1 MFLKK
6 LSIYNN
12 NGIIREIFFK
22 RGVNL
27 IVDETSETQ
36 RLQATGNNVGKT
48 TVLRL
53 IDYCLGAKGDEIYK
67 DSEFSGQP
75 NTDIEVF
82 LKQTEVVIT
91 LEMVEELNGEEE
103 NVISISRNFL
113 KQKQKKQTINGVS
126 YSDEE
131 FTKKLEELIFHT
143 TINKPSFRQMIAKNI
158 RITPERMTNILK
170 VLVKF
175 TKTEEYEALY
185 LFWLGIDTAS
195 SAEKAK
201 LIEKRQQEKRFQNRL
216 KNESK
221 GDLAFIEQQLVFL
234 AGQIAELEKQKDD
247 FNLNERYEE
256 DIKMLNDTKKR
267 LNNIASEISV
277 LEERKNLILESKT
290 DLEAQYTNI
299 NTQQIALLYEKA
311 KVLIPSLQVS
321 FEQTVQF
328 HNDLLTEKL
337 AYITR
342 ELPTINQQLKS
353 LNISLEE
360 HRTKEI
366 SLTQKVKK
374 MGVWDSLERII
385 AALNSLYERKG
396 NLEKQKEYWLQSIDT
411 IKNIDDE
418 LAIID
423 KSIGSEEMLMQN
435 RITLFNK
442 YFSKM
447 SNILYGEHYLL
458 FQKKKENGYDLAIQ
472 NIEGNPSAG
481 KKKGQIAAFD
491 FAYIQFAD
499 ELAIRCLH
507 FILHDQLENIHD
519 NQLNTLFEVANQ
531 LNGQYIV
538 PILRDKVPENIDISP
553 YTILTLSQDNKLF
566 KI

>member
-12 NGIIREIFFK
+12 KGIIREIFFK

-27 IVDETSETQ
+27 IVDETNETQ
-36 RLQATGNNVGKT
+36 RLQSTGNNVGKT

-113 KQKQKKQTINGVS
+113 KQKQKKQTINGFS

-396 NLEKQKEYWLQSIDT
+396 NLEKQKEYWIMSYQTMEAIDADL
-411 IKNIDDE
+411 KAIDSDIASNN
-418 LAIID
+418 L
-423 KSIGSEEMLMQN
+423 LMEN

-519 NQLNTLFEVANQ
+519 NQLNTLFEVANH

-553 YTILTLSQDNKLF
+553 YTILTLSQDDKLF

>member
-12 NGIIREIFFK
+12 KGIIREIFFK

-27 IVDETSETQ
+27 IVDETNETQ
-36 RLQATGNNVGKT
+36 RLQSTGNNVGKT

-247 FNLNERYEE
+247 FNLNERYEG

-385 AALNSLYERKG
+385 ATLNSLYERKG
-396 NLEKQKEYWLQSIDT
+396 NLEKQKEYWIMSYQTMEAIDADL
-411 IKNIDDE
+411 KAIDSDIASNN
-418 LAIID
+418 L
-423 KSIGSEEMLMQN
+423 LMEN

-519 NQLNTLFEVANQ
+519 NQLNTLFEVANH

-553 YTILTLSQDNKLF
+553 YTILTLSQDDKLF

>member
-12 NGIIREIFFK
+12 KGIIREIFFK

-27 IVDETSETQ
+27 IVDETNETQ
-36 RLQATGNNVGKT
+36 RLQSTGNNVGKT

-321 FEQTVQF
+321 FEQTLQF

-385 AALNSLYERKG
+385 ATLNSLYERKG
-396 NLEKQKEYWLQSIDT
+396 NLEKQKEYWIMSYQTMEAIDADL
-411 IKNIDDE
+411 KAIDSDIASNN
-418 LAIID
+418 L
-423 KSIGSEEMLMQN
+423 LMEN

-519 NQLNTLFEVANQ
+519 NQLNTLFEVANH

-553 YTILTLSQDNKLF
+553 YTILTLSQDDKLF

>member
-91 LEMVEELNGEEE
+91 LEMVEEWNGEEE

-143 TINKPSFRQMIAKNI
+143 TIDKPSFRQMIAKNI

-553 YTILTLSQDNKLF
+553 YTILTLSQDDKLF

>member
-91 LEMVEELNGEEE
+91 LEMVEEWNGEEE

-143 TINKPSFRQMIAKNI
+143 TIDKPSFRQMIAKNI

-366 SLTQKVKK
+366 SLTEKVKK

>member
-12 NGIIREIFFK
+12 KGIIREIFFK

-27 IVDETSETQ
+27 IVDETNETQ
-36 RLQATGNNVGKT
+36 RLQSTGNNVGKT

-342 ELPTINQQLKS
+342 ELPIINQQLKS

-385 AALNSLYERKG
+385 ATLNSLYERKG
-396 NLEKQKEYWLQSIDT
+396 NLEKQKEYWIMSYQTMEAIDADL
-411 IKNIDDE
+411 KAIDSDIASNN
-418 LAIID
+418 L
-423 KSIGSEEMLMQN
+423 LMEN

-519 NQLNTLFEVANQ
+519 NQLNTLFEVANH

-553 YTILTLSQDNKLF
+553 YTILTLSQDDKLF

>member
-12 NGIIREIFFK
+12 KGIIREIFFK

-27 IVDETSETQ
+27 IVDETNETQ
-36 RLQATGNNVGKT
+36 RLQSTGNNVGKT

-342 ELPTINQQLKS
+342 ELPTINQELKS

-385 AALNSLYERKG
+385 ATLNSLYERKG
-396 NLEKQKEYWLQSIDT
+396 NLEKQKEYWIMSYQTMEAIDADL
-411 IKNIDDE
+411 KAIDSDIASNN
-418 LAIID
+418 L
-423 KSIGSEEMLMQN
+423 LMEN

-519 NQLNTLFEVANQ
+519 NQLNTLFEVANH

-553 YTILTLSQDNKLF
+553 YTILTLSQDDKLF

>member
-12 NGIIREIFFK
+12 KGIIREIFFK

-27 IVDETSETQ
+27 IVDETNETQ
-36 RLQATGNNVGKT
+36 RLQSTGNNVGKT

-374 MGVWDSLERII
+374 MGVWDNLERII
-385 AALNSLYERKG
+385 ATLNSLYERKG
-396 NLEKQKEYWLQSIDT
+396 NLEKQKEYWIMSYQTMEAIDADL
-411 IKNIDDE
+411 KAIDSDIASNN
-418 LAIID
+418 L
-423 KSIGSEEMLMQN
+423 LMEN

-519 NQLNTLFEVANQ
+519 NQLNTLFEVANH

-553 YTILTLSQDNKLF
+553 YTILTLSQDDKLF

>member
-12 NGIIREIFFK
+12 KGIIREIFFK

-27 IVDETSETQ
+27 IVDETNETQ
-36 RLQATGNNVGKT
+36 RLQSTGNNVGKT

-91 LEMVEELNGEEE
+91 LEMVEEWNGEEE

-143 TINKPSFRQMIAKNI
+143 TIDKPSFRQMIAKNI

>member
-27 IVDETSETQ
+27 IVDETNETQ
-36 RLQATGNNVGKT
+36 RLQSTGNNVGKT

-385 AALNSLYERKG
+385 ATLNSLYERKG
-396 NLEKQKEYWLQSIDT
+396 NLEKQKEYWIMSYQTMEAIDADL
-411 IKNIDDE
+411 KAIDSDIASNN
-418 LAIID
+418 L
-423 KSIGSEEMLMQN
+423 LMEN

-519 NQLNTLFEVANQ
+519 NQLNTLFEVANH

-553 YTILTLSQDNKLF
+553 YTILTLSQDDKLF

>member
-91 LEMVEELNGEEE
+91 LEMVEEWNGEEE

-143 TINKPSFRQMIAKNI
+143 TIDKPSFRQMIAKNI

-385 AALNSLYERKG
+385 ATLNSLYERKG

>member
-12 NGIIREIFFK
+12 KGIIREIFFK

-27 IVDETSETQ
+27 IVDETNETQ
-36 RLQATGNNVGKT
+36 RLQSTGNNVGKT

-67 DSEFSGQP
+67 DNEFSGQP

-385 AALNSLYERKG
+385 ATLNSLYERKG
-396 NLEKQKEYWLQSIDT
+396 NLEKQKEYWIMSYQTMEAIDADL
-411 IKNIDDE
+411 KAIDSDIASNN
-418 LAIID
+418 L
-423 KSIGSEEMLMQN
+423 LMEN

-519 NQLNTLFEVANQ
+519 NQLNTLFEVANH

-553 YTILTLSQDNKLF
+553 YTILTLSQDDKLF

>member
-12 NGIIREIFFK
+12 KGIIREIFFK

-27 IVDETSETQ
+27 IVDETNETQ
-36 RLQATGNNVGKT
+36 RLQSTGNNVGKT

-113 KQKQKKQTINGVS
+113 KQKQKKQTINGFS

-385 AALNSLYERKG
+385 ATLNSLYERKG
-396 NLEKQKEYWLQSIDT
+396 NLEKQKEYWIMSYQTMEAIDADL
-411 IKNIDDE
+411 KAIDSDIASNN
-418 LAIID
+418 L
-423 KSIGSEEMLMQN
+423 LMEN

-519 NQLNTLFEVANQ
+519 NQLNTLFEVANH

-553 YTILTLSQDNKLF
+553 YTILTLSQDDKLF

>member
-27 IVDETSETQ
+27 IVDETSEAQ

-91 LEMVEELNGEEE
+91 LEMVEEWNGEEE

-143 TINKPSFRQMIAKNI
+143 TIDKPSFRQMIAKNI

>member
-1 MFLKK
+1 M
-6 LSIYNN
+6 
-12 NGIIREIFFK
+12 
-22 RGVNL
+22 NL
-27 IVDETSETQ
+27 IVDETNETQ
-36 RLQATGNNVGKT
+36 RLQSTGNNVGKT

-67 DSEFSGQP
+67 DNEFSGQP

-385 AALNSLYERKG
+385 ATLNSLYERKG
-396 NLEKQKEYWLQSIDT
+396 NLEKQKEYWIMSYQTMEAIDADL
-411 IKNIDDE
+411 KAIDSDIASNN
-418 LAIID
+418 L
-423 KSIGSEEMLMQN
+423 LMEN

-519 NQLNTLFEVANQ
+519 NQLNTLFEVANH

-553 YTILTLSQDNKLF
+553 YTILTLSQDDKLF

>member
-12 NGIIREIFFK
+12 KGIIREIFFK

-27 IVDETSETQ
+27 IVDETNETQ
-36 RLQATGNNVGKT
+36 RLQSTGNNVGKT

-385 AALNSLYERKG
+385 ATLNSLYERKG
-396 NLEKQKEYWLQSIDT
+396 NLEKQKEYWIMSYQTMEAIDADL
-411 IKNIDDE
+411 KAIDSDIASNN
-418 LAIID
+418 L
-423 KSIGSEEMLMQN
+423 LMEN

-519 NQLNTLFEVANQ
+519 NQLNTLFEVANH

>member
-12 NGIIREIFFK
+12 KGIIREIFFK

-27 IVDETSETQ
+27 IVDETNETQ
-36 RLQATGNNVGKT
+36 RLQSTGNNVGKT

-385 AALNSLYERKG
+385 ATLNSLYERKG

-519 NQLNTLFEVANQ
+519 NQLNTLFEVANH

-553 YTILTLSQDNKLF
+553 YTILTLSQDDKLF

>member
-91 LEMVEELNGEEE
+91 LEMVEEWNGEEE

-143 TINKPSFRQMIAKNI
+143 TIDKPSFRQMIAKNI

-519 NQLNTLFEVANQ
+519 NQLNTLFEVANH

-553 YTILTLSQDNKLF
+553 YTILTLSQDDKLF

>member
-27 IVDETSETQ
+27 IVDETSEAQ

-91 LEMVEELNGEEE
+91 LEMVEEWNGEEE

-143 TINKPSFRQMIAKNI
+143 TIDKPSFRQMIAKNI

-256 DIKMLNDTKKR
+256 DIKLLNDTKKR

-299 NTQQIALLYEKA
+299 NTQQIGLLYEKA

-423 KSIGSEEMLMQN
+423 KSIGSEEMLMQK

-519 NQLNTLFEVANQ
+519 NQLNTLFEVANH

>member
-12 NGIIREIFFK
+12 KGIIREIFFK

-27 IVDETSETQ
+27 IVDETNETQ
-36 RLQATGNNVGKT
+36 RLQSTGNNVGKT

-67 DSEFSGQP
+67 DNEFSGQP
-75 NTDIEVF
+75 NTDLEVF

-385 AALNSLYERKG
+385 ATLNSLYERKG
-396 NLEKQKEYWLQSIDT
+396 NLEKQKEYWIMSYQTMEAIDADL
-411 IKNIDDE
+411 KAIDSDIASNN
-418 LAIID
+418 L
-423 KSIGSEEMLMQN
+423 LMEN

-519 NQLNTLFEVANQ
+519 NQLNTLFEVANH

-553 YTILTLSQDNKLF
+553 YTILTLSQDDKLF

>member
-1 MFLKK
+1 
-6 LSIYNN
+6 
-12 NGIIREIFFK
+12 
-22 RGVNL
+22 
-27 IVDETSETQ
+27 
-36 RLQATGNNVGKT
+36 
-48 TVLRL
+48 
-53 IDYCLGAKGDEIYK
+53 
-67 DSEFSGQP
+67 
-75 NTDIEVF
+75 
-82 LKQTEVVIT
+82 
-91 LEMVEELNGEEE
+91 
-103 NVISISRNFL
+103 
-113 KQKQKKQTINGVS
+113 
-126 YSDEE
+126 
-131 FTKKLEELIFHT
+131 
-143 TINKPSFRQMIAKNI
+143 
-158 RITPERMTNILK
+158 
-170 VLVKF
+170 
-175 TKTEEYEALY
+175 
-185 LFWLGIDTAS
+185 
-195 SAEKAK
+195 
-201 LIEKRQQEKRFQNRL
+201 
-216 KNESK
+216 
-221 GDLAFIEQQLVFL
+221 
-234 AGQIAELEKQKDD
+234 
-247 FNLNERYEE
+247 
-256 DIKMLNDTKKR
+256 MLNDTKKR

-385 AALNSLYERKG
+385 ATLNSLYERKG
-396 NLEKQKEYWLQSIDT
+396 NLEKQKEYWIMSYQTMEAIDADL
-411 IKNIDDE
+411 KAIDSDIASNN
-418 LAIID
+418 L
-423 KSIGSEEMLMQN
+423 LMEN

-519 NQLNTLFEVANQ
+519 NQLNTLFEVANH

-553 YTILTLSQDNKLF
+553 YTILTLSQDDKLF

>member
-91 LEMVEELNGEEE
+91 LEMVEEWNGEEE

-143 TINKPSFRQMIAKNI
+143 TIDKPSFRQMIAKNI

-256 DIKMLNDTKKR
+256 DIKLLNDTKKR

-519 NQLNTLFEVANQ
+519 NQLNTLFEVANH

>member
-1 MFLKK
+1 M
-6 LSIYNN
+6 
-12 NGIIREIFFK
+12 
-22 RGVNL
+22 
-27 IVDETSETQ
+27 
-36 RLQATGNNVGKT
+36 
-48 TVLRL
+48 LRL

-385 AALNSLYERKG
+385 ATLNSLYERKG
-396 NLEKQKEYWLQSIDT
+396 NLEKQKEYWIMSYQTMEAIDADL
-411 IKNIDDE
+411 KAIDSDIASNN
-418 LAIID
+418 L
-423 KSIGSEEMLMQN
+423 LMEN

-519 NQLNTLFEVANQ
+519 NQLNTLFEVANH

-553 YTILTLSQDNKLF
+553 YTILTLSQDDKLF

>member
-12 NGIIREIFFK
+12 KGIIREIFFK

-27 IVDETSETQ
+27 IVDETNETQ
-36 RLQATGNNVGKT
+36 RLQSTGNNVGKT

-385 AALNSLYERKG
+385 ATLNSLYERKG
-396 NLEKQKEYWLQSIDT
+396 NLEKQKEYWIMSYQTMEAIDADL
-411 IKNIDDE
+411 KAIDSDIASNN
-418 LAIID
+418 L
-423 KSIGSEEMLMQN
+423 LMEN

-491 FAYIQFAD
+491 FAD

-519 NQLNTLFEVANQ
+519 NQLNTLFEVANH

-553 YTILTLSQDNKLF
+553 YTILTLSQDDKLF

>member
-1 MFLKK
+1 M
-6 LSIYNN
+6 
-12 NGIIREIFFK
+12 
-22 RGVNL
+22 NL
-27 IVDETSETQ
+27 IVDETNETQ
-36 RLQATGNNVGKT
+36 RLQSTGNNVGKT

-385 AALNSLYERKG
+385 ATLNSLYERKG
-396 NLEKQKEYWLQSIDT
+396 NLEKQKEYWIMSYQTMEAIDADL
-411 IKNIDDE
+411 KAIDSDIASNN
-418 LAIID
+418 L
-423 KSIGSEEMLMQN
+423 LMEN

-519 NQLNTLFEVANQ
+519 NQLNTLFEVANH

-553 YTILTLSQDNKLF
+553 YTILTLSQDDKLF

>member
-113 KQKQKKQTINGVS
+113 KQKQKKQTINGIS

-143 TINKPSFRQMIAKNI
+143 TIDKPSFRQMIAKNI

>member
-12 NGIIREIFFK
+12 KGIIREIFFK

-27 IVDETSETQ
+27 IVDETNETQ
-36 RLQATGNNVGKT
+36 RLQSTGNNVGKT

-175 TKTEEYEALY
+175 TKTEESEALY

-385 AALNSLYERKG
+385 ATLNSLYERKG
-396 NLEKQKEYWLQSIDT
+396 NLEKQKEYWIMSYQTMEAIDADL
-411 IKNIDDE
+411 KAIDSDIASNN
-418 LAIID
+418 L
-423 KSIGSEEMLMQN
+423 LMEN

-519 NQLNTLFEVANQ
+519 NQLNTLFEVANH

-553 YTILTLSQDNKLF
+553 YTILTLSQDDKLF

>member
-91 LEMVEELNGEEE
+91 LEMVEEWNGEEE

-143 TINKPSFRQMIAKNI
+143 TIDKPSFRQMIAKNI

>member
-12 NGIIREIFFK
+12 KGIIREIFFK

-27 IVDETSETQ
+27 IVDETNETQ
-36 RLQATGNNVGKT
+36 RLQSTGNNVGKT

-201 LIEKRQQEKRFQNRL
+201 LIEKREQEKRFQNRL

-385 AALNSLYERKG
+385 ATLNSLYERKG
-396 NLEKQKEYWLQSIDT
+396 NLEKQKEYWIMSYQTMEAIDADL
-411 IKNIDDE
+411 KAIDSDIASNN
-418 LAIID
+418 L
-423 KSIGSEEMLMQN
+423 LMEN

-519 NQLNTLFEVANQ
+519 NQLNTLFEVANH

-553 YTILTLSQDNKLF
+553 YTILTLSQDDKLF

>member
-12 NGIIREIFFK
+12 KGIIREIFFK

-27 IVDETSETQ
+27 IVDETNETQ
-36 RLQATGNNVGKT
+36 RLQSTGNNVGKT

-247 FNLNERYEE
+247 INLNERYEE
-256 DIKMLNDTKKR
+256 DIKM

-366 SLTQKVKK
+366 SLTQKGKK
-374 MGVWDSLERII
+374 RGVWDSLERII
-385 AALNSLYERKG
+385 ATLNSLYERKG
-396 NLEKQKEYWLQSIDT
+396 NLEKQKEYWIMSYQTMEAIDADL
-411 IKNIDDE
+411 KAIDSDIASNN
-418 LAIID
+418 L
-423 KSIGSEEMLMQN
+423 LMEN

-519 NQLNTLFEVANQ
+519 NQLNTLFEVANH

-553 YTILTLSQDNKLF
+553 YTILTLSQDDKLF

>member
-1 MFLKK
+1 M
-6 LSIYNN
+6 
-12 NGIIREIFFK
+12 
-22 RGVNL
+22 NL
-27 IVDETSETQ
+27 IVDETNETQ
-36 RLQATGNNVGKT
+36 RLQSTGNNVGKT

-113 KQKQKKQTINGVS
+113 KQKQKKQTINGFS

-385 AALNSLYERKG
+385 ATLNSLYERKG
-396 NLEKQKEYWLQSIDT
+396 NLEKQKEYWIMSYQTMEAIDADL
-411 IKNIDDE
+411 KAIDSDIASNN
-418 LAIID
+418 L
-423 KSIGSEEMLMQN
+423 LMEN

-519 NQLNTLFEVANQ
+519 NQLNTLFEVANH

-553 YTILTLSQDNKLF
+553 YTILTLSQDDKLF

>member
-1 MFLKK
+1 M
-6 LSIYNN
+6 
-12 NGIIREIFFK
+12 
-22 RGVNL
+22 NL

-91 LEMVEELNGEEE
+91 LEMVEEWNGEEE

-143 TINKPSFRQMIAKNI
+143 TIDKPSFRQMIAKNI